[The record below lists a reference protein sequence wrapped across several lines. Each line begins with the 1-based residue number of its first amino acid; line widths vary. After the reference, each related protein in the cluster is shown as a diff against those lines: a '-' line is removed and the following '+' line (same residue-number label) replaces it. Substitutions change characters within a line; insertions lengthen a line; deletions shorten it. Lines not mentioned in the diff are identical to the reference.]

1 MKSSGHADN
10 PREAGGKVSASIY
23 EVARKVQRRWRNKY
37 LHEYLHASSKTED
50 EVGLRLLLIIVI
62 AEITTRECLGLL
74 TTR

>member
-23 EVARKVQRRWRNKY
+23 DVARKVRRRCRNKY

-50 EVGLRLLLIIVI
+50 KMGRRLLLIIVV
-62 AEITTRECLGLL
+62 AEITTRECSGLL